1 MDTFSTFKSWL
12 MKGVLS
18 IGFDMIRRKERAEL
32 TQICGKLGVTAQCFS
47 KREAVEFPTSVRSAP
62 FS

>member
-1 MDTFSTFKSWL
+1 

-18 IGFDMIRRKERAEL
+18 VGFDMIRRKERAEFI
-32 TQICGKLGVTAQCFS
+32 QICSKLGVTAQCFS
-47 KREAVEFPTSVRSAP
+47 KREAVEFPTSVRPAP

>member
-1 MDTFSTFKSWL
+1 

>member
-1 MDTFSTFKSWL
+1 

-18 IGFDMIRRKERAEL
+18 VGFDMIKRKERAEFI
-32 TQICGKLGVTAQCFS
+32 QICSKLGIIAQGFS
-47 KREAVEFPTSVRSAP
+47 KREAVEFPTCVRSPP

>member
-1 MDTFSTFKSWL
+1 

-18 IGFDMIRRKERAEL
+18 VGFNMIKRKERAEFIP
-32 TQICGKLGVTAQCFS
+32 ICSKLGVTAQCFS
-47 KREAVEFPTSVRSAP
+47 KREAVEFPTYVRSAP